1 MAVCDF
7 LNFFSRNHFLEGASF
22 FNGGVCYSVGGGGGM
37 GVQASEVGHPMEGI
51 GFDGVFQKK
60 K

>member
-1 MAVCDF
+1 
-7 LNFFSRNHFLEGASF
+7 
-22 FNGGVCYSVGGGGGM
+22 M

-60 K
+60 KHEMEGIPKCPSTSGNPVL